1 MMTDMKRWLLPDG
14 VEEILPTEAYKLES
28 LRRELLDLYKTWG
41 YQFVITPLIEYLDSL
56 LVGSSHDLDLHTFK
70 ITDQL
75 SGRMMGIRADIT
87 PQAARIDA
95 HCLNREGPVR
105 LCYSDNV
112 LHTKPRGIMTS
123 RVPIRIGA
131 ELYGHS
137 GVECDVELICLMY
150 ETLKAIEISEIHIV
164 LGHVGIFRKL
174 VQEAKLENSTERD
187 LFEAVQSKAYD
198 EIDSVL
204 NGSVSDSILR
214 DMLQKLTRLS
224 GDENTL
230 SEALTAFAVAPDSVK
245 AELQELATIVDEV
258 KQRIPDITL
267 CFDLCEL
274 RGYEYHTGIV
284 FAAYTPN
291 YGRAVAKGGR
301 YDHIGEVFGRA
312 RPASGF
318 DSDLKVLARLSA
330 KNPEGKAGILAPNIT
345 DEKLSS
351 IVDGLRKQ
359 GEIVIIN
366 LVNGTL
372 NEKVRKELNCDR
384 QIVRRD
390 NSWVI
395 DPL

>member
-1 MMTDMKRWLLPDG
+1 MTDMKRWLLPDG
-14 VEEILPTEAYKLES
+14 VEEILPVEAYKLES
-28 LRRELLDLYKTWG
+28 LRRELLDLYKSWG
-41 YQFVITPLIEYLDSL
+41 YEFVITPLIEYLDSL

-95 HCLNREGPVR
+95 HCLNREGPAR
-105 LCYSDNV
+105 LCYADNV

-137 GVECDVELICLMY
+137 GVECDIELVCLMHQ
-150 ETLKAIEISEIHIV
+150 TLKAIEINDIHIV
-164 LGHVGIFRKL
+164 LGHVGIFRTL
-174 VQEAKLENSTERD
+174 VHEAKLKESTERE
-187 LFEAVQSKAYD
+187 LFEAVQRKAYD
-198 EIDSVL
+198 EIDLVL
-204 NGSVSDSILR
+204 SKSVSDSVLR
-214 DMLQKLTRLS
+214 GMLQNLTRLS
-224 GDENTL
+224 GDEETL
-230 SEALTAFAVAPDSVK
+230 SKALTVFADAPDSVK
-245 AELQELATIVDEV
+245 AELKELVAIVEEV
-258 KQRIPDITL
+258 KQRIPDIVL

-284 FAAYTPN
+284 FAAYSPN

-318 DSDLKVLARLSA
+318 DSDLKVLARLS
-330 KNPEGKAGILAPNIT
+330 KKVPEKKTGILAPNIV
-345 DEKLSS
+345 DEKLSDF
-351 IVDGLRKQ
+351 VDSLRKQ
-359 GEIVIIN
+359 GEIVITN
-366 LVNGTL
+366 LVNQTIDK
-372 NEKVRKELNCDR
+372 ETCEELNCDR
-384 QIVRRD
+384 QIVLKN
-390 NSWVI
+390 NSWLV